1 VCRFKSTLG
10 VKTYWGYDKDDWKK
24 GFAKM
29 NCEGHV
35 EKGVVVLENGAT
47 LPEGARA
54 RVETIE
60 THEISTASPS
70 EPLGKALQQFS
81 GIAEDLPADMAEN
94 HDHYLHGRP
103 IR

>member
-1 VCRFKSTLG
+1 
-10 VKTYWGYDKDDWKK
+10 
-24 GFAKM
+24 M

-47 LPEGARA
+47 LPEGDRV

-60 THEISTASPS
+60 AHEPSTASSS
-70 EPLGKALQQFS
+70 EPLGKALQRFS
-81 GIAEDLPADMAEN
+81 GIAEGLPPDMAEN

>member
-1 VCRFKSTLG
+1 
-10 VKTYWGYDKDDWKK
+10 
-24 GFAKM
+24 M

-35 EKGVVVLENGAT
+35 EKGVVVLENGAI
-47 LPEGARA
+47 LPEGARV

-60 THEISTASPS
+60 AHEPSSVSSS

-81 GIAEDLPADMAEN
+81 GVAEGLPPDMAEN

-103 IR
+103 TR

>member
-1 VCRFKSTLG
+1 MMFTSRKGTL
-10 VKTYWGYDKDDWKK
+10 
-24 GFAKM
+24 KM

-47 LPEGARA
+47 LPEGDRV

-60 THEISTASPS
+60 AHEPSTASSS
-70 EPLGKALQQFS
+70 EPLGKALQRFS
-81 GIAEDLPADMAEN
+81 GIAEGLPPDMAEN